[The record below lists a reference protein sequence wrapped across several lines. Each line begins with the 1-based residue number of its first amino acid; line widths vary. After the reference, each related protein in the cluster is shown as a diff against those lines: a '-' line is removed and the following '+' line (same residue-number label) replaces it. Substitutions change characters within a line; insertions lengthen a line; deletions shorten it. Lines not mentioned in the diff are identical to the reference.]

1 MNKKK
6 FSSSYSQ
13 NNFDIVFKKI
23 CGAIKPESI
32 LEIGLLDGYS
42 LKSFVDHSSEDT
54 KIIGV
59 DLFEGYEYKNSN
71 FEYIKTMFSSN
82 KNVEIVHGDFYSFY
96 KNSDNFDIIHID
108 ISNDGDTYRFSVE
121 NYLPIT
127 NRVLILEGGSEER
140 DSVHWMK
147 KYQKPKITE
156 FLNSFESDIQFQTIE
171 LFPSITIFNKTNQQ
185 IDFI

>member
-1 MNKKK
+1 MNKERI
-6 FSSSYSQ
+6 SSSYSK
-13 NNFDIVFKKI
+13 NNFDIIFKKI

-42 LKSFVDHSSEDT
+42 LKSFVNHSSKDT

-71 FEYIKTMFSSN
+71 FENIKTLFSSN
-82 KNVEIVHGDFYSFY
+82 KNVEIFHGDFFNYY

-108 ISNDGDTYRFSVE
+108 ISNDGDIYRFSVE

-127 NRVLILEGGSEER
+127 NKILILEGGSEER
-140 DSVHWMK
+140 DSIHWMK
-147 KYQKPKITE
+147 KYQKPKITD
-156 FLNSFESDIQFQTIE
+156 FLDSLEPEIPYQTIE
-171 LFPSITIFNKTNQQ
+171 LFPSITIFYKTNQQ
-185 IDFI
+185 IDFS